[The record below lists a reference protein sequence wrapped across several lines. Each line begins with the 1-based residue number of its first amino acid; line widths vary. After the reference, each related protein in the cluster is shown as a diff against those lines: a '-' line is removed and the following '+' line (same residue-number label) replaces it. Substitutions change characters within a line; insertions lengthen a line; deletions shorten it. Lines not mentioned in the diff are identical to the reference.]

1 MLISDLIDEI
11 ITEVGGDVTDTD
23 LQTKTLGFI
32 RSALRRFPRFTR
44 NRMVRSQ
51 KSGSLSAS
59 AQTMAVPSGVVDILA
74 AYYLEAGERKDIF
87 RPKLPRFTEEYRSTG
102 NGSPQYFIVRTN
114 TVEFDR
120 PADQAYTIYFE
131 CNIEIDDVDS
141 TDTWAHSSDRAE
153 IMKDGAKAYYYGYVE
168 DEAKES
174 KSLTLFKAGL
184 DALEREY
191 AREEL
196 ADHVEEA

>member
-1 MLISDLIDEI
+1 MLISDIRDEI
-11 ITEVGGDVTDTD
+11 ITEVGGDVTDSD
-23 LQTKTLGFI
+23 LQAKTLGFI
-32 RSALRRFPRFTR
+32 KAALRRFPRFTR

-51 KSGSLSAS
+51 KTATLSAGGQS
-59 AQTMAVPSGVVDILA
+59 VAVPSGVVDILQA
-74 AYYLEAGERKDIF
+74 FYVTDGRREEIT
-87 RPKLPRFTEEYRSTG
+87 RPKLARFNEEYRTNVYG
-102 NGSPQYFIVRTN
+102 HPNYLIVRGS

-120 PADQAYTIYFE
+120 LADKDYAITFE
-131 CNIEIDDVDS
+131 CNIEIDAVAAA
-141 TDTWAHSSDRAE
+141 DTWGFSSDRAE

-174 KSLTLFKAGL
+174 KSFSLFKAGL

-191 AREEL
+191 SREET